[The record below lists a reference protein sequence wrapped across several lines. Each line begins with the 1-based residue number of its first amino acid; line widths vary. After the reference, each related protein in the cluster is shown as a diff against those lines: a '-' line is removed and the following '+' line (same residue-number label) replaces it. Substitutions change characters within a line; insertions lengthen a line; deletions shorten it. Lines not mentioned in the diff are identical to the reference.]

1 MQVSISDTP
10 SNYSILYTEWSQNFT
25 KIDLMEIEPK
35 TQNIRD
41 VFEEELG
48 IIVDGLVNL
57 YGKDPNKG
65 LEDDVKKQHIFDYI
79 TDCKISLQE
88 IYYWLLNNQNDSNSI
103 IGY

>member
-1 MQVSISDTP
+1 
-10 SNYSILYTEWSQNFT
+10 
-25 KIDLMEIEPK
+25 MEIEPK

-79 TDCKISLQE
+79 TDSAELENIVAQLELADIHIHGKVL
-88 IYYWLLNNQNDSNSI
+88 
-103 IGY
+103 GKFH